1 MIIGITIIL
10 CSLIYIILLTVIY
23 LSKKRMDNI
32 ENKIYNKLII
42 LDIICL
48 ALEFFC
54 CITVSKIVDI
64 DILKLVVNKAFLVA
78 VLTWVF
84 LFSKYM
90 VVISFNNENKVSQNV
105 QKNNNWLSAIF
116 NGFYIISSLIIVV
129 LPLNYYY
136 DGFYV
141 YSYGPSAYFLFAATA
156 MFIITSI
163 VCIFLNI
170 KNIPRKKIIPMFVFL
185 TFIIMCW
192 IVRILNPGILL
203 INATTTFVTVLMFFT
218 IENPDLFMIEQLN
231 IARDQADKANRAKT
245 DFLSSMSHEIRT
257 PLNAIVG
264 FSNEIVDAKD
274 LEEAKSNAKDIVNAS
289 DTLLEIVNGIL
300 DISKIEA
307 GKFEIVCSP
316 YNAPETFKELAKLI
330 TPRMEEHGL
339 DFTYKIADDLP
350 QTLYGD
356 HANIKKVVTNFLSN
370 AAKYTEHGFVR
381 YEVNCIK
388 NGDNCRLIITVEDS
402 GRGIKKEKVDKLFT
416 KFDRL
421 DVDRNTTV
429 EGTGL
434 GLAITKQLVE
444 MMGGKI
450 VVHTVFGEG
459 SKFTAMIDQK
469 IDETPVEVI
478 EVNSTIDLSK
488 TKILLVDDNKL
499 NLKVE
504 SKVLNRFNCT
514 DIDLANDGYECIEK
528 VKDNKYDIILLDDMM
543 PKMSGSE
550 TLKKLKE
557 IDGFNTP
564 VVALTANAITG
575 MRESYI
581 AQGFDEYLAK
591 PLEREEL
598 VKVLNKLLFNTGA
611 PTSTSFESNDE
622 NKEEKVEEKVEEK
635 EEPKVEEKSVEI
647 DTSEEHLDNTVE
659 IITDEFI
666 RDDNIEKDNGEDKS
680 EVLEEKEPINIE
692 EPPAID
698 PVEYLKSN
706 GVDMDKALEL
716 LGDMEMY
723 NMTITDFSNELEDK
737 WSRIEEEKLNGD
749 MENYAVDV
757 HSLKSDCKYLGFY
770 DLADVAYE
778 HELKSKEKNIDFV
791 NENFER
797 LEIEYE
803 KVLHIVKNYMEKIN
817 KGN

>member
-1 MIIGITIIL
+1 MGLLLYSVTCFIFLLLLII
-10 CSLIYIILLTVIY
+10 IYFTR
-23 LSKKRMDNI
+23 KRINTI
-32 ENKIYNKLII
+32 ENKI
-42 LDIICL
+42 
-48 ALEFFC
+48 F
-54 CITVSKIVDI
+54 
-64 DILKLVVNKAFLVA
+64 
-78 VLTWVF
+78 
-84 LFSKYM
+84 
-90 VVISFNNENKVSQNV
+90 
-105 QKNNNWLSAIF
+105 SAIMVSNVIGLLIEICCYF
-116 NGFYIISSLIIVV
+116 TVRYRDLFPVLNSIMTKSLLIYYLVYISLFTMYVYIISHNTTEKDDSVYNKMIIRNCMIYFVFNALILCM
-129 LPLNYYY
+129 LPMEYYN
-136 DGFYV
+136 DSTKL
-141 YSYGPSAYFLFAATA
+141 YSYGMSVNYLFVVYAVL
-156 MFIITSI
+156 IISWI
-163 VCIFLNI
+163 YVLLKNI
-170 KNIPRKKIIPMFVFL
+170 KNLKSKKFIPALILIVLGTIVGIIQQKYPFL
-185 TFIIMCW
+185 TLMTGLDAYITFIMY
-192 IVRILNPGILL
+192 
-203 INATTTFVTVLMFFT
+203 FT
-218 IENPDLFMIEQLN
+218 IENPDVKMLEQVEF
-231 IARDQADKANRAKT
+231 AKEQADKANRAKT

-274 LEEAKSNAKDIVNAS
+274 LEEAKSNAKDIVSAS

-307 GKFEIVCSP
+307 GKFEIICSP
-316 YNAPETFKELAKLI
+316 YNAPNTFRDLAKLI
-330 TPRMEEHGL
+330 SPRMQEKGL
-339 DFTYKIADDLP
+339 DFTYHIADDLP

-356 HANIKKVVTNFLSN
+356 HANIKKIVTNFLSN
-370 AAKYTEHGFVR
+370 AAKYTEKGFVR
-381 YEVNCIK
+381 YDVSCI
-388 NGDNCRLIITVEDS
+388 NTGDNCRLIITVEDS
-402 GRGIKKEKVDKLFT
+402 GRGIKKEKIDKLFT

-478 EVNSTIDLSK
+478 EVNKTIDLSK

-504 SKVLNRFNCT
+504 TKVLNRFNCT
-514 DIDLANDGYECIEK
+514 DIDLANDGYECIELVNK
-528 VKDNKYDIILLDDMM
+528 NKYDIILLDDMM

-591 PLEREEL
+591 PLERDEL
-598 VKVLNKLLFNTGA
+598 IRVLNTLLFNTGA
-611 PTSTSFESNDE
+611 PTSNSYETNEANDKSEVTSEFNLNEL
-622 NKEEKVEEKVEEK
+622 EEKGLEDTI
-635 EEPKVEEKSVEI
+635 EI
-647 DTSEEHLDNTVE
+647 DTTEENKPEEPNETKIE
-659 IITDEFI
+659 EPI
-666 RDDNIEKDNGEDKS
+666 DDNS
-680 EVLEEKEPINIE
+680 EVLEEEVEPIKIE
-692 EPPAID
+692 EPPKLD
-698 PVEYLKSN
+698 PVEYLKNN

-737 WSRIEEEKLNGD
+737 WSKIEEEKLNGD
-749 MENYAVDV
+749 MENYAIDV

-803 KVLHIVKNYMEKIN
+803 KVLNIVKNYIEKI
-817 KGN
+817 KQ

>member
-1 MIIGITIIL
+1 MLTLMLLIISFIYISFVSIIFFRQKHVETIELRIFSKLLILNVIGLIAEMLAKATTLIISNESIITIAV
-10 CSLIYIILLTVIY
+10 CHFYLIY
-23 LSKKRMDNI
+23 
-32 ENKIYNKLII
+32 
-42 LDIICL
+42 
-48 ALEFFC
+48 
-54 CITVSKIVDI
+54 
-64 DILKLVVNKAFLVA
+64 LV
-78 VLTWVF
+78 W
-84 LFSKYM
+84 FS
-90 VVISFNNENKVSQNV
+90 
-105 QKNNNWLSAIF
+105 IF
-116 NGFYIISSLIIVV
+116 MGE
-129 LPLNYYY
+129 
-136 DGFYV
+136 YV
-141 YSYGPSAYFLFAATA
+141 YSVSVNKDNGKDDRNKYVLRLGWLLGFVSTLIVIILPVDFASKYSDYCFGPAVNYLYGLSV
-156 MFIITSI
+156 FILIFSI
-163 VCIFLNI
+163 YQMLKNI
-170 KNIPRKKIIPMFVFL
+170 KNVMIKKYLPLIV
-185 TFIIMCW
+185 FIIGLGLGSF
-192 IVRILNPGILL
+192 IQIYYPQIT
-203 INATTTFVTVLMFFT
+203 ITTVIESFVLFTMYFT
-218 IENPDLFMIEQLN
+218 IENPDVKMLEQMEL
-231 IARDQADKANRAKT
+231 AKEQADQANRAKT

-274 LEEAKSNAKDIVNAS
+274 LEEAKSNAKDIVSAS

-316 YNAPETFKELAKLI
+316 YNAPDTFKELAKLI
-330 TPRMEEHGL
+330 TPRMKDRGL

-350 QTLYGD
+350 TTLYGD
-356 HANIKKVVTNFLSN
+356 HANIKKIVTNFLSN
-370 AAKYTEHGFVR
+370 AAKYTEKGFVR
-381 YEVNCIK
+381 FEVNCIN
-388 NGDNCRLIITVEDS
+388 NGDNCRLIISVEDS
-402 GRGIKKEKVDKLFT
+402 GRGIKKEKIDKLFT

-450 VVHTVFGEG
+450 VVHTVYGEG

-469 IDETPVEVI
+469 IDETPVETI
-478 EVNSTIDLSK
+478 ELNDTVDLTK
-488 TKILLVDDNKL
+488 TKILIVDDNKL

-514 DIDLANDGYECIEK
+514 DIDLANDGYECIDK
-528 VKDNKYDIILLDDMM
+528 VMNNKYDIILLDDMM

-557 IDGFNTP
+557 INGFNTP

-611 PTSTSFESNDE
+611 PTSSSYETTEDDKKEVTEEFNLKEL
-622 NKEEKVEEKVEEK
+622 EEKKLE
-635 EEPKVEEKSVEI
+635 
-647 DTSEEHLDNTVE
+647 DTVE
-659 IITDEFI
+659 IVS
-666 RDDNIEKDNGEDKS
+666 NDKT
-680 EVLEEKEPINIE
+680 EVLEDEKEPIKIE
-692 EPPAID
+692 EPPLID

-737 WSRIEEEKLNGD
+737 WSRIEEEKLKGD
-749 MENYAVDV
+749 MENYAIDV

-778 HELKSKEKNIDFV
+778 HELKSKENNVEFV
-791 NENFER
+791 NSNFER
-797 LEIEYE
+797 LEIQYE
-803 KVLHIVKNYMEKIN
+803 KVLNIVKNYVDKLN

>member
-1 MIIGITIIL
+1 MMEGVLLPICSIFFSLLLCIAFFIKKRVKLIENNIYGIMLVCVFFDSILVTLAQESTMIHGVNT
-10 CSLIYIILLTVIY
+10 SILL
-23 LSKKRMDNI
+23 LSVL
-32 ENKIYNKLII
+32 NKI
-42 LDIICL
+42 D
-48 ALEFFC
+48 F
-54 CITVSKIVDI
+54 
-64 DILKLVVNKAFLVA
+64 A
-78 VLTWVF
+78 VLIT
-84 LFSKYM
+84 Y
-90 VVISFNNENKVSQNV
+90 
-105 QKNNNWLSAIF
+105 
-116 NGFYIISSLIIVV
+116 SS
-129 LPLNYYY
+129 
-136 DGFYV
+136 
-141 YSYGPSAYFLFAATA
+141 
-156 MFIITSI
+156 
-163 VCIFLNI
+163 CIFLYTLLISIPGVEKKFKLIARSIVLIDVIVFILILFSNI
-170 KNIPRKKIIPMFVFL
+170 ELINKGTNFSISGLAVLITYLLCGVFILLSIVVTFGNYKNISRRHIPIISIIFIAFFLFVIFRTNPYLIIISITL
-185 TFIIMCW
+185 TFI
-192 IVRILNPGILL
+192 NY
-203 INATTTFVTVLMFFT
+203 LMYFT
-218 IENPDLFMIEQLN
+218 LQNPDVKMLKEVELAKEQ
-231 IARDQADKANRAKT
+231 AEQANKAKT

-264 FSNEIVDAKD
+264 FSNEIEDAKD
-274 LEEAKSNAKDIVNAS
+274 LEEAKSNAKDIVSAS
-289 DTLLEIVNGIL
+289 ETLLEIVNGIL

-330 TPRMEEHGL
+330 TPRMKDRGL
-339 DFTYKIADDLP
+339 DFTYYIADDLP

-356 HANIKKVVTNFLSN
+356 HANIKKIVTNFLSN
-370 AAKYTEHGFVR
+370 AAKYTEKGFVR
-381 YEVNCIK
+381 FEVNCI
-388 NGDNCRLIITVEDS
+388 NTGDNCRLIISVEDS

-450 VVHTVFGEG
+450 VVHTVYGEG

-469 IDETPVEVI
+469 IDETPVEVM
-478 EVNSTIDLSK
+478 EVNDTVDLTK

-514 DIDLANDGYECIEK
+514 DIDLANDGYECIEQVNK
-528 VKDNKYDIILLDDMM
+528 NKYDIILLDDMM

-557 IDGFNTP
+557 IEGFNTP

-575 MRESYI
+575 MREAYI

-611 PTSTSFESNDE
+611 PTSSSYESSEEIDKHEDTKEINLNE
-622 NKEEKVEEKVEEK
+622 LEEKKLE
-635 EEPKVEEKSVEI
+635 
-647 DTSEEHLDNTVE
+647 DTVE
-659 IITDEFI
+659 IVTTDEKEPEKS
-666 RDDNIEKDNGEDKS
+666 IEIHNGEDNS
-680 EVLEEKEPINIE
+680 EVLEEEKEPIKIE
-692 EPPAID
+692 EPPEID
-698 PVEYLKSN
+698 PVDYLKNN

-737 WSRIEEEKLNGD
+737 WSKIEEEKLNGD
-749 MENYAVDV
+749 MENYAIDV

-778 HELKSKEKNIDFV
+778 HELKSKEKNVDFV
-791 NENFER
+791 NNNFER

-803 KVLHIVKNYMEKIN
+803 KVLNIVKNYVEKI
-817 KGN
+817 

>member
-1 MIIGITIIL
+1 MVSVILISLLYTGVISTI
-10 CSLIYIILLTVIY
+10 YF
-23 LSKKRMDNI
+23 SKKTI
-32 ENKIYNKLII
+32 ENYDNKIYRKILVVTVVGLIIDIIQYYSIKLGFSDTIIETFNKLFLVYINVWTFLFTNYVFNIGINDAKYKKSSLYKFTRFAFCVFII
-42 LDIICL
+42 LGL
-48 ALEFFC
+48 
-54 CITVSKIVDI
+54 
-64 DILKLVVNKAFLVA
+64 ILP
-78 VLTWVF
+78 
-84 LFSKYM
+84 
-90 VVISFNNENKVSQNV
+90 I
-105 QKNNNWLSAIF
+105 
-116 NGFYIISSLIIVV
+116 
-129 LPLNYYY
+129 NYYHE
-136 DGFYV
+136 GNII
-141 YSYGPSAYFLFAATA
+141 YSYGIAANVTYFAGLFYGTI
-156 MFIITSI
+156 MVI
-163 VCIFLNI
+163 VMMLNY
-170 KNIPRKKIIPMFVFL
+170 KKIDDVSKRKFVPMLLFL
-185 TFIIMCW
+185 LLGFLEAVVQIMK
-192 IVRILNPGILL
+192 PELL
-203 INATTTFVTVLMFFT
+203 LLSSLEAFVTILTYFF
-218 IENPDLFMIEQLN
+218 IENPDVKLLGQMEL
-231 IARDQADKANRAKT
+231 AKEQADKANMAKT

-274 LEEAKSNAKDIVNAS
+274 LDEAKSNAKDIVSAS

-330 TPRMEEHGL
+330 TPRMQEKGL

-356 HANIKKVVTNFLSN
+356 HANIKKIVTNFLSN
-370 AAKYTEHGFVR
+370 AAKYTEKGFVKF
-381 YEVNCIK
+381 EVNCI
-388 NGDNCRLIITVEDS
+388 NTGDNCRLIISVEDS

-421 DVDRNTTV
+421 DGDRNTTV

-434 GLAITKQLVE
+434 GLVITKQLVE

-478 EVNSTIDLSK
+478 EVNKTIDLSK

-504 SKVLNRFNCT
+504 TKVLNRFNCT
-514 DIDLANDGYECIEK
+514 DIDLANDGYECIELVNK
-528 VKDNKYDIILLDDMM
+528 NKYDIILLDDMM
-543 PKMSGSE
+543 PRMSGSE

-591 PLEREEL
+591 PLERDEL
-598 VKVLNKLLFNTGA
+598 IRVLNTLLFNTGA
-611 PTSTSFESNDE
+611 PTTSTFESNE
-622 NKEEKVEEKVEEK
+622 EIKEEKSF
-635 EEPKVEEKSVEI
+635 EPDDSEKSI
-647 DTSEEHLDNTVE
+647 DDTVE
-659 IITDEFI
+659 IVTDDFI
-666 RDDNIEKDNGEDKS
+666 KKDESKIDNTS
-680 EVLEEKEPINIE
+680 EVLEDVEPIKIE
-692 EPPAID
+692 EPPKLD
-698 PVEYLKSN
+698 PVDYLRSS

-749 MENYAVDV
+749 MENYAIDV

-803 KVLHIVKNYMEKIN
+803 KVLNIVKNYIEKI
-817 KGN
+817 KQ

>member
-1 MIIGITIIL
+1 MGLLLYSVTCFIFLLLLII
-10 CSLIYIILLTVIY
+10 IYFTR
-23 LSKKRMDNI
+23 KRINTI
-32 ENKIYNKLII
+32 ENKI
-42 LDIICL
+42 
-48 ALEFFC
+48 F
-54 CITVSKIVDI
+54 
-64 DILKLVVNKAFLVA
+64 
-78 VLTWVF
+78 
-84 LFSKYM
+84 
-90 VVISFNNENKVSQNV
+90 
-105 QKNNNWLSAIF
+105 SAIMVSNVIGLLIEICCYF
-116 NGFYIISSLIIVV
+116 TVRYRDLFPVLNSIMTKSLLIYYLVYISLFTMYVYIISHNTTEKDDSVYNKMIIRNCMIYFVFNALILCM
-129 LPLNYYY
+129 LPMEYYN
-136 DGFYV
+136 DSTKL
-141 YSYGPSAYFLFAATA
+141 YSYGMSVNYLFVVYAVL
-156 MFIITSI
+156 IISWI
-163 VCIFLNI
+163 YVLLKNI
-170 KNIPRKKIIPMFVFL
+170 KNLKSKKFIPAFILIVLGTIVGIIQQKYPFL
-185 TFIIMCW
+185 TLMTGLDAYITFIMY
-192 IVRILNPGILL
+192 
-203 INATTTFVTVLMFFT
+203 FT
-218 IENPDLFMIEQLN
+218 IENPDVKMLEQVEF
-231 IARDQADKANRAKT
+231 AKEQADKANRAKT

-274 LEEAKSNAKDIVNAS
+274 LEEAKSNAKDIVSAS

-307 GKFEIVCSP
+307 GKFEIICSP
-316 YNAPETFKELAKLI
+316 YNAPNTFRDLAKLI
-330 TPRMEEHGL
+330 SPRMQEKGL
-339 DFTYKIADDLP
+339 DFTYHIADDLP

-356 HANIKKVVTNFLSN
+356 HANIKKIVTNFLSN
-370 AAKYTEHGFVR
+370 AAKYTEKGFVR
-381 YEVNCIK
+381 YDVSCI
-388 NGDNCRLIITVEDS
+388 NTGDNCRLIITVEDS
-402 GRGIKKEKVDKLFT
+402 GRGIKKEKIDKLFT

-478 EVNSTIDLSK
+478 EVNKTIDLSK

-504 SKVLNRFNCT
+504 TKVLNRFNCT
-514 DIDLANDGYECIEK
+514 DIDLANDGYECIELVNK
-528 VKDNKYDIILLDDMM
+528 NKYDIILLDDMM

-591 PLEREEL
+591 PLERDEL
-598 VKVLNKLLFNTGA
+598 IRVLNTLLFNTGA
-611 PTSTSFESNDE
+611 PTSNSYETNEANDKSEVTSEFNLNEL
-622 NKEEKVEEKVEEK
+622 EEKGLEDTI
-635 EEPKVEEKSVEI
+635 EI
-647 DTSEEHLDNTVE
+647 DTTEENKPEEPNETKIE
-659 IITDEFI
+659 EPI
-666 RDDNIEKDNGEDKS
+666 DDNS
-680 EVLEEKEPINIE
+680 EVLEEEVEPIKIE
-692 EPPAID
+692 EPPKLD
-698 PVEYLKSN
+698 PVEYLKNN

-737 WSRIEEEKLNGD
+737 WSKIEEEKLNGD
-749 MENYAVDV
+749 MENYAIDV

-803 KVLHIVKNYMEKIN
+803 KVLNIVKNYIEKI
-817 KGN
+817 KQ

>member
-1 MIIGITIIL
+1 MGLLMYSVTCLIFLLLLLIIYFTRERID
-10 CSLIYIILLTVIY
+10 SL
-23 LSKKRMDNI
+23 
-32 ENKIYNKLII
+32 ENKIFSAIMISNAIGLVIEVCCYFTVKNMDAFPVLNIIMTKSLLVYYLLYISLFTMYVYVISHFSNGEYQNDPEYNKKVIRNCLI
-42 LDIICL
+42 
-48 ALEFFC
+48 
-54 CITVSKIVDI
+54 
-64 DILKLVVNKAFLVA
+64 
-78 VLTWVF
+78 
-84 LFSKYM
+84 
-90 VVISFNNENKVSQNV
+90 
-105 QKNNNWLSAIF
+105 
-116 NGFYIISSLIIVV
+116 
-129 LPLNYYY
+129 
-136 DGFYV
+136 
-141 YSYGPSAYFLFAATA
+141 YFLFNSLITCILPLEYNNTGGKIFSYGIAVNY
-156 MFIITSI
+156 MYVVYSFLIISWLYVLIRNVKNLKSKKYIPIFILVILGTI
-163 VCIFLNI
+163 VG
-170 KNIPRKKIIPMFVFL
+170 IIQQKYPFL
-185 TFIIMCW
+185 TLMTGLDAYITFIMY
-192 IVRILNPGILL
+192 
-203 INATTTFVTVLMFFT
+203 FT
-218 IENPDLFMIEQLN
+218 IENPDVKMLEKVEL
-231 IARDQADKANRAKT
+231 AKEQADQANRAKT

-274 LEEAKSNAKDIVNAS
+274 LAEAKSNAKDIVSAS

-330 TPRMEEHGL
+330 TPRMKDKGL

-350 QTLYGD
+350 ATLYGD
-356 HANIKKVVTNFLSN
+356 HANIKKIVTNFLSN
-370 AAKYTEHGFVR
+370 AAKYTEKGFVR
-381 YEVNCIK
+381 FEVNCI
-388 NGDNCRLIITVEDS
+388 NSGDNCRLIITVEDS

-469 IDETPVEVI
+469 IDETPVETI
-478 EVNSTIDLSK
+478 EVNNTIDLSK
-488 TKILLVDDNKL
+488 TKILIVDDNKL

-514 DIDLANDGYECIEK
+514 DIDLANDGFECIDK
-528 VKDNKYDIILLDDMM
+528 VMNNKYDIILLDDMM
-543 PKMSGSE
+543 PKISGSE

-611 PTSTSFESNDE
+611 PTSSSYESSEKIGNGEVTAEFNLNELNEKKFENT
-622 NKEEKVEEKVEEK
+622 
-635 EEPKVEEKSVEI
+635 VEI
-647 DTSEEHLDNTVE
+647 DTTEKNKSEE
-659 IITDEFI
+659 IIETDSNEHI
-666 RDDNIEKDNGEDKS
+666 DDDS
-680 EVLEEKEPINIE
+680 EVLEEESIKIE
-692 EPPAID
+692 EPPKID

-737 WSRIEEEKLNGD
+737 WNRIEQEKLNGD
-749 MENYAVDV
+749 MENYAIDV

-778 HELKSKEKNIDFV
+778 HELKSKEKNVEFV
-791 NENFER
+791 NNNFER

-803 KVLHIVKNYMEKIN
+803 KVLNIVKKYMEKIN
-817 KGN
+817 

>member
-1 MIIGITIIL
+1 MVSVFLISLVYTGLISTI
-10 CSLIYIILLTVIY
+10 YF
-23 LSKKRMDNI
+23 SKKTI
-32 ENKIYNKLII
+32 ENYDNKIYRKILVVTVVGLIIDIIQYYSIKLGFSDTIIETFNKLFLVYINVWTFLFTNYVFNIGINDAKYKKSSLYKFTRFAFCVFII
-42 LDIICL
+42 LGL
-48 ALEFFC
+48 
-54 CITVSKIVDI
+54 
-64 DILKLVVNKAFLVA
+64 ILP
-78 VLTWVF
+78 
-84 LFSKYM
+84 
-90 VVISFNNENKVSQNV
+90 I
-105 QKNNNWLSAIF
+105 
-116 NGFYIISSLIIVV
+116 
-129 LPLNYYY
+129 NYYHE
-136 DGFYV
+136 GNII
-141 YSYGPSAYFLFAATA
+141 YSYGIAANVTYFAGLFYGTI
-156 MFIITSI
+156 MVI
-163 VCIFLNI
+163 VMMLNY
-170 KNIPRKKIIPMFVFL
+170 KKIDDVSKRKFVPMLLFL
-185 TFIIMCW
+185 LLGFLEAVVQIMK
-192 IVRILNPGILL
+192 PELL
-203 INATTTFVTVLMFFT
+203 LLSSLEAFVTILTYFF
-218 IENPDLFMIEQLN
+218 IENPDVKLLGQMEL
-231 IARDQADKANRAKT
+231 AKEQADKANMAKT

-274 LEEAKSNAKDIVNAS
+274 LDEAKSNAKDIVSAS

-330 TPRMEEHGL
+330 TPRMQEKGL

-356 HANIKKVVTNFLSN
+356 HANIKKIVTNFLSN
-370 AAKYTEHGFVR
+370 AAKYTEKGFVKF
-381 YEVNCIK
+381 EVNCI
-388 NGDNCRLIITVEDS
+388 NTGDNCRLIISVEDS

-478 EVNSTIDLSK
+478 EVNKTIDLSK

-504 SKVLNRFNCT
+504 TKVLNRFNCT
-514 DIDLANDGYECIEK
+514 DIDLANDGYECIELVNK
-528 VKDNKYDIILLDDMM
+528 NKYDIILLDDMM
-543 PKMSGSE
+543 PRMSGSE

-591 PLEREEL
+591 PLERDEL
-598 VKVLNKLLFNTGA
+598 IRVLNTLLFNTGA
-611 PTSTSFESNDE
+611 PTTSTFESNE
-622 NKEEKVEEKVEEK
+622 EIKEEKSF
-635 EEPKVEEKSVEI
+635 EPDDSEKSI
-647 DTSEEHLDNTVE
+647 DDTVE
-659 IITDEFI
+659 IVTDDFI
-666 RDDNIEKDNGEDKS
+666 KKDESKIDNTS
-680 EVLEEKEPINIE
+680 EVLEDVEPIKIE
-692 EPPAID
+692 EPPKLD
-698 PVEYLKSN
+698 PVDYLRSS

-749 MENYAVDV
+749 MENYAIDV

-803 KVLHIVKNYMEKIN
+803 KVLNIVKNYIEKI
-817 KGN
+817 KQ